1 LLSLSVPHPCPN
13 VGKGVEIAPTIEQLE
28 AMSDEEVRAVYN
40 ETSVNTV
47 VGLEWFREEL
57 HWRATDRR
65 NRNIERM
72 TFAIL
77 ALTLAN
83 LAFIVVTLFE

>member
-1 LLSLSVPHPCPN
+1 M
-13 VGKGVEIAPTIEQLE
+13 K
-28 AMSDEEVRAVYN
+28 DEEVRTQYN
-40 ETSVNTV
+40 EVSKHTA

-72 TFAIL
+72 TLWIAV
-77 ALTLAN
+77 LTFSN
-83 LAFIVVTLFE
+83 LVFIAATLFR